1 MAEAW
6 NEGSAKWVNF
16 GRTSTTCECDEVKG
30 QFTIDFSKSFIHF
43 PGIQN
48 LSFTFFWMQISP
60 IYILSIKYHFFVCF
74 ASLIVA
80 DPFPIQSAPEVVV
93 GRDQSSPPREV
104 PTQGPLVAAVPPL
117 GEAAHVR
124 KTASVKKSASVTK
137 SVSVKKIASAKSI
150 ASTKKKASA
159 ISRVVA
165 SSGAPVNINI
175 SGTNNVFH
183 LIQGGP
189 APRGKHFLILFVQ
202 SK

>member
-1 MAEAW
+1 
-6 NEGSAKWVNF
+6 
-16 GRTSTTCECDEVKG
+16 
-30 QFTIDFSKSFIHF
+30 
-43 PGIQN
+43 
-48 LSFTFFWMQISP
+48 MQIST
-60 IYILSIKYHFFVCF
+60 IYILSIKHHFLFVF
-74 ASLIVA
+74 VSLIVA

-93 GRDQSSPPREV
+93 GRDQSSPPLEV
-104 PTQGPLVAAVPPL
+104 PAQGPSVAAVPHS
-117 GEAAHVR
+117 GDAAHVK

-150 ASTKKKASA
+150 ASTKKKAPA

-189 APRGKHFLILFVQ
+189 APRGNQFLILFVQ